1 MKRVGFIG
9 AYEKTDLIMYIAKL
23 LTIMGKRVIVIDST
37 VNQKAKY
44 IVPVINPTVSYVTE
58 FEDIDVAVGFSS
70 MNEIKRY
77 LGDSDDSELDYD
89 YALIDID
96 STENVEKFD
105 SKTAF
110 RNYFVTSFDT
120 YSIKKGLEILE
131 NIKEPLRL
139 TKILFAKDILKEE
152 DEYLN
157 YLSLG
162 YKVIWNDYKIY
173 FGLETGDQSAII
185 ENQRV
190 SKIKY
195 SNLTN
200 QYKESLTYIAEELLE
215 NINVGSLKRALKT
228 VEKGE

>member
-77 LGDSDDSELDYD
+77 LGDSDNSELNYD

>member
-77 LGDSDDSELDYD
+77 LGDSDNSELDYD